1 MLIGYARV
9 STREQNLDL
18 QLDALREAG
27 CEKIF
32 EDKLSGAR
40 SERPGLSRLK
50 DSLRPG
56 DTVVIWRLDRLA
68 RSLKDLITWVNWLH
82 EQEVSLKS
90 LNDPIDTT
98 TPAGELVFHIFGA
111 IAEFERNVNRER
123 SRAGME
129 AARARGRFGGR
140 PPALSKDKLKLL
152 MKLYYD
158 KEHSVIKLCEM
169 FGISKAGFYK
179 MKKDYERKLPK
190 KEKIS

>member
-9 STREQNLDL
+9 STREQNLDM
-18 QLDALREAG
+18 QLDALKKAG

-32 EDKLSGAR
+32 HDKLSGAR
-40 SERPGLSRLK
+40 TERPGLSRLK

-82 EQEVSLKS
+82 EQGVSLKS

-140 PPALSKDKLKLL
+140 PPTLSNDKLELL
-152 MKLYYD
+152 MSLYYE
-158 KEHSVIKLCEM
+158 KKHSVIKLCEM
-169 FGISKAGFYK
+169 FEISKTGFYK
-179 MKKDYERKLPK
+179 MKQRYEAKHPPK
-190 KEKIS
+190 EQRA